1 MDPNTGVHAS
11 HLYSRGIIMNA
22 QTQPKMTMFY
32 FDSLEKIRDY
42 DSFRVKAVYLSH
54 SEPQRNDTRPN
65 FYSVIGHLR
74 PGVQF
79 QYPEFPVADFPCESY
94 ARMFAELCEQYIKD
108 FPAMSQT
115 A

>member
-1 MDPNTGVHAS
+1 
-11 HLYSRGIIMNA
+11 MNA

-54 SEPQRNDTRPN
+54 SEPQRNDGRPN

-74 PGVQF
+74 PVFNFNTRNSRSLTFHPKATRGCLQNSASSTSKTF
-79 QYPEFPVADFPCESY
+79 RP
-94 ARMFAELCEQYIKD
+94 
-108 FPAMSQT
+108 
-115 A
+115 